1 MNIEE
6 SIIKNRDGQPSP
18 FVKADGRWY
27 YIETKPSLLALG
39 IAIFQPLLDD
49 LQEDWEAMGKHKSYV
64 SADEASGREK
74 AILEDCTTDAGV
86 VALAAKF
93 NQLAEADQLAEGPL
107 TA

>member
-49 LQEDWEAMGKHKSYV
+49 LQEDWEAIGKHTAKV
-64 SADEASGREK
+64 SADEADGRDG
-74 AILEDCTTDAGV
+74 ATLEDCTTDARI
-86 VALAAKF
+86 VALAWKF
-93 NQLAEADQLAEGPL
+93 NDLAEADQLAEGPL